1 MQVKEKKVTGGIV
14 AAAKELGVT
23 YNYLWK
29 VLTGRC
35 ESIPLVLKINNKMPQ
50 LFNTELCRIDWK
62 SIVRSNGKRYVWD
75 IDRYVRVK
83 GA

>member
-35 ESIPLVLKINNKMPQ
+35 ESVPLVLKINKKMPQ

-62 SIVRSNGKRYVWD
+62 SIVRSDGKRYVWD